1 MLRGLDFA
9 VIIVYLAASALV
21 GLYLSGRQKDLRG
34 YFLGNRDLPW
44 WAVSL
49 SVVATE
55 TSALTVISVPAV
67 AYLGNMTFLQLAL
80 GYFIAR
86 VLVALV
92 LLPKYYAGELA
103 TAYAFLSERFG
114 PKMQAAASVAFLFT
128 RLLADGVRLFAAAIP
143 MRVILA
149 GFGFDVS
156 FFWII
161 IALAL
166 VTIVYTYIGGIRAV
180 VWVDVLQMALYI
192 GGGLISLAVI
202 AGRLPEG
209 FWNDAVAAGKTQLFD
224 FASNPVSAPYAFV
237 TAVVGGA
244 LLSMASHGA
253 DQIIVQRLLACRT
266 LRDSQKALIASGV
279 VVAFQFALFL
289 LVGLALWGYYGGQPV
304 AELGH
309 TSADEIFPRFIVEGL
324 HTSADEIF
332 PRFIVEGLPAGLSGL
347 LLAGIMASAMSTL
360 SSSLSALSSSTMTD
374 LYARL
379 VRRPLGDSEGLRLGR
394 AMTLVW
400 GLAFIVFANL
410 FSGTDNPVVELG
422 LSVAGITYGGLLGAF
437 FLGLF
442 VSKAR
447 QTDAI
452 TGFGIAVAV
461 MAYLFVFQRGLIG
474 FTWYTAIGVAITRS
488 AGCCRADTRKRR
500 HRRRDHDRQVRRG
513 SVWGSKPSCPASR
526 WSWRGCTCTNRS
538 GRGQRLASRLGTS
551 LVLPDAL
558 LDGRSRWVDLF
569 RTLCR

>member
-1 MLRGLDFA
+1 M
-9 VIIVYLAASALV
+9 
-21 GLYLSGRQKDLRG
+21 
-34 YFLGNRDLPW
+34 
-44 WAVSL
+44 
-49 SVVATE
+49 
-55 TSALTVISVPAV
+55 
-67 AYLGNMTFLQLAL
+67 
-80 GYFIAR
+80 
-86 VLVALV
+86 
-92 LLPKYYAGELA
+92 
-103 TAYAFLSERFG
+103 
-114 PKMQAAASVAFLFT
+114 
-128 RLLADGVRLFAAAIP
+128 RLFAAAIP

-209 FWNDAVAAGKTQLFD
+209 FWNAAVAAGKTQLFD

-304 AELGH
+304 AELG
-309 TSADEIFPRFIVEGL
+309 V
-324 HTSADEIF
+324 TSADEIF

-394 AMTLVW
+394 AMTLMW

-474 FTWYTAIGVAITRS
+474 FTWYTAIGVAITMTIGWLLS
-488 AGCCRADTRKRR
+488 RR
-500 HRRRDHDRQVRRG
+500 HDNVSQAG
-513 SVWGSKPSCPASR
+513 
-526 WSWRGCTCTNRS
+526 
-538 GRGQRLASRLGTS
+538 
-551 LVLPDAL
+551 
-558 LDGRSRWVDLF
+558 
-569 RTLCR
+569 